1 MCQVY
6 NTARVRNPSD
16 GDTLAGGITFSL
28 VISSAR
34 DNLPTRENF
43 LLAASQNLYLVQ
55 TIIII
60 IIIIIIN
67 FIYPRIYSVAL
78 KC

>member
-34 DNLPTRENF
+34 DNLATRENF

-55 TIIII
+55 TKGGSSRGAF
-60 IIIIIIN
+60 N
-67 FIYPRIYSVAL
+67 Y
-78 KC
+78 